1 MKVVFDFVIRWDSER
16 QHHDLPSVGLC
27 KHSALEDFQ
36 AGQAENGR
44 AVRELAQPVNSDS
57 VQTRVVTEVLIRLFD

>member
-27 KHSALEDFQ
+27 KHSALEDSQ
-36 AGQAENGR
+36 TGQAETD
-44 AVRELAQPVNSDS
+44 E
-57 VQTRVVTEVLIRLFD
+57 EVLGLAHPNQ